1 MDAHNKIL
9 SSAHVWENNYESKWE
24 DLKVFNACTHR
35 NVKTSLKERFNNGF
49 VNIKMLD
56 CCLQC
61 TLRVSFRS
69 IYQLN
74 SNELHVLINAFK
86 NIIN

>member
-9 SSAHVWENNYESKWE
+9 SSAHVRENNYESKWE

-49 VNIKMLD
+49 VNIKNVRLLSSMY
-56 CCLQC
+56 
-61 TLRVSFRS
+61 VEGIF
-69 IYQLN
+69 
-74 SNELHVLINAFK
+74 
-86 NIIN
+86 